1 MARIVYIG
9 DEATAAGYR
18 SAGVET
24 RVPSPAEA
32 GEAVRLALDG
42 RSDLVLVS
50 ATLAKSVPQALLDTA
65 LAGEWPLVELVPDL
79 YGNGSGPDVE
89 REVRRVLGIEP

>member
-18 SAGVET
+18 SGGVET

-32 GEAVRLALDG
+32 GEAVRLALEG
-42 RSDLVLVS
+42 RSDLALVS
-50 ATLAKSVPQALLDTA
+50 AKLAKSVPQALLEAA
-65 LAGEWPLVELVPDL
+65 LAGEWPLVTLVPDV
-79 YGNGSGPDVE
+79 YGNGPVPDVAL
-89 REVRRVLGIEP
+89 EVRRALGIEP

>member
-18 SAGVET
+18 SGGVET
-24 RVPSPAEA
+24 IVPSPAEA

-50 ATLAKSVPQALLDTA
+50 ATLAASVPQALLATA
-65 LAGEWPLVELVPDL
+65 LAGAWPLVALVPDL
-79 YGNGSGPDVE
+79 YGNAPGPDVA
-89 REVRRVLGIEP
+89 REVRCALGIEP